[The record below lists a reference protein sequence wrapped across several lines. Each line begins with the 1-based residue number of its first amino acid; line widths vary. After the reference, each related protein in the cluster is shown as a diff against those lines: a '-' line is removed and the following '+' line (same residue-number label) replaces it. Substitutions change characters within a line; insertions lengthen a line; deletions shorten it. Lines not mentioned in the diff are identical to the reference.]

1 MSGVP
6 MMPGMRP
13 LFDAAAVR
21 DADARA
27 IAGGIPGEVLMETA
41 GTLAAREI
49 LAAFPPGSGATVL
62 VGPGNNGGD
71 GMVVARH
78 LAVAGWDVR
87 VQAPGAREPETPDG
101 ALMTARAAEAGIGVG
116 DLDLHGLRAGGR
128 VVVDALLGTGTAGA
142 PRGGMADAVDAVV
155 ASGAPVVALDMP
167 TGVDGDTGA
176 APGPAVRAD
185 LTITF
190 AAEKVGLR
198 VAPGRE
204 LAGRIVVADI
214 GIPRDVRIDPAAW
227 LATDAVIAA
236 VPPRAAGDDKYR
248 AGGVLAIAGAPGMS
262 GAARLCTRAALRA
275 GAGIVAACVP
285 HEVRA
290 EVAIGTPEVMVTG
303 VAGHGGMSVDAL
315 DAIMHQ
321 AARVGAVVLG
331 PGLGRDE
338 GTTSLVRAVLAGIA
352 LPMVLDAD
360 GLWHLGDDLAA
371 LQGRPA
377 PTVITPHAGEAARL
391 LGTTRDEVE
400 AGRLAAARALRD
412 RSGAVALL
420 KGPGTIICAPG
431 SLPVVLEGGTPALAT
446 AGSGDV
452 LSGVIA
458 ALLARGMD
466 AADAATCAAALH
478 ARAGIAATR
487 GDGTIASDII
497 EALPEALMTA
507 RTASAGTGVAPGTAL
522 APGAHAAIGGAGEG
536 A

>member
-6 MMPGMRP
+6 MLPGMRP

-49 LAAFPPGSGATVL
+49 LGAFPPGSAATVL

-78 LAVAGWDVR
+78 LAEAGWDVR
-87 VQAPGAREPETPDG
+87 VQAPGAREPGTPDG
-101 ALMTARAAEAGIGVG
+101 TLMTARAAQAGLAVG
-116 DLDLHGLRAGGR
+116 DVDLDELRAGGR

-142 PRGGMADAVDAVV
+142 PRGGVADAVEAVV
-155 ASGAPVVALDMP
+155 ASGAPVAALDMP

-176 APGPAVRAD
+176 AAGVAVRAD

-198 VAPGRE
+198 VAPGRG
-204 LAGRIVVADI
+204 LAGRVVVADI
-214 GIPRDVRIDPAAW
+214 GIPRDIRPEPAAW
-227 LATDAVIAA
+227 LATEDVIAA
-236 VPPRAAGDDKYR
+236 IPPRGAGDDKYR
-248 AGGVLAIAGAPGMS
+248 SGGVLAIAGAPGMS

-275 GAGIVAACVP
+275 GAGIVVACVP

-303 VAGHGGMSVDAL
+303 VAGDAGMSVDAL
-315 DAIMHQ
+315 DAIMVQ
-321 AARVGAVVLG
+321 AARVGAVALG
-331 PGLGRDE
+331 PGLGRDA

-352 LPMVLDAD
+352 LPMVVDAD

-371 LQGRPA
+371 LRERPA

-391 LGTTRDEVE
+391 LGVAREEVE
-400 AGRLAAARALRD
+400 ANRLAAARDLCEH
-412 RSGAVALL
+412 SGSVALL
-420 KGPGTIICAPG
+420 KGPGTIVCAPG
-431 SLPVVLEGGTPALAT
+431 GLPVVLEGGTPALAT

-458 ALLARGMD
+458 ALLARAMD
-466 AADAATCAAALH
+466 PADAATCAAALH
-478 ARAGIAATR
+478 ARAGDLAGR

-497 EALPEALMTA
+497 EALPGALAHA
-507 RTASAGTGVAPGTAL
+507 RVAPAEETA
-522 APGAHAAIGGAGEG
+522 
-536 A
+536 

>member
-1 MSGVP
+1 
-6 MMPGMRP
+6 
-13 LFDAAAVR
+13 
-21 DADARA
+21 
-27 IAGGIPGEVLMETA
+27 
-41 GTLAAREI
+41 
-49 LAAFPPGSGATVL
+49 
-62 VGPGNNGGD
+62 
-71 GMVVARH
+71 MVVARH
-78 LAVAGWDVR
+78 LAAAGWDVR

-101 ALMTARAAEAGIGVG
+101 ALMTARAAEAGIGVAEV
-116 DLDLHGLRAGGR
+116 DLHELRAGGR

-142 PRGGMADAVDAVV
+142 PRGGVAEAVEAVV
-155 ASGAPVVALDMP
+155 ASGAPVAALDMP

-204 LAGRIVVADI
+204 LAGRVVVADI

-236 VPPRAAGDDKYR
+236 IPPRAAGDDKYR

-275 GAGIVAACVP
+275 GAGIVVACVP
-285 HEVRA
+285 HEVRP

-303 VAGHGGMSVDAL
+303 VAGDAGMSVDAL
-315 DAIMHQ
+315 EAIMHQ

-331 PGLGRDE
+331 PGLGRDA
-338 GTTSLVRAVLAGIA
+338 GTTSLVRAVLAGVA

-371 LQGRPA
+371 LRERPD

-391 LGTTRDEVE
+391 LGITRDEVD
-400 AGRLAAARALRD
+400 AGRLDAARMLCE

-478 ARAGIAATR
+478 ARAGIAARR

-497 EALPEALMTA
+497 EALPEALVTA
-507 RTASAGTGVAPGTAL
+507 RTASAGTGMAHRTGMAPGTAL

-536 A
+536 S

>member
-1 MSGVP
+1 MPSL
-6 MMPGMRP
+6 PGMRP

-41 GTLAAREI
+41 GTLAAGEI
-49 LAAFPPGSGATVL
+49 LAAFPPGSAATVL

-78 LAVAGWDVR
+78 LAGAGWDVR
-87 VQAPGAREPETPDG
+87 VQAPGAREPGTPDG
-101 ALMTARAAEAGIGVG
+101 ALMTARALEAGIAVG
-116 DLDLHGLRAGGR
+116 DVDLADLRAGGR

-142 PRGGMADAVDAVV
+142 PRGGVAEAVEAVV
-155 ASGAPVVALDMP
+155 ASGAPVAALDMP

-185 LTITF
+185 LTVTF

-204 LAGRIVVADI
+204 LAGRVVVADI
-214 GIPRDVRIDPAAW
+214 GIPRDIRPDPAAW
-227 LATDAVIAA
+227 LATEGVIGAI
-236 VPPRAAGDDKYR
+236 PPRGAGDDKYR
-248 AGGVLAIAGAPGMS
+248 AGGVLAVAGAPGMS

-285 HEVRA
+285 HGVRS
-290 EVAIGTPEVMVTG
+290 EVAVGTPEVMVTG
-303 VAGHGGMSVDAL
+303 VAGDTGVSVGAL

-331 PGLGRDE
+331 PGLGRDAA
-338 GTTSLVRAVLAGIA
+338 TAPLVRAVLAGVA
-352 LPMVLDAD
+352 LPVVLDAD

-371 LQGRPA
+371 LRERPA

-391 LGTTRDEVE
+391 LGTSREQVD
-400 AGRLAAARALRD
+400 AGRLAAARDLAE

-431 SLPVVLEGGTPALAT
+431 ALPVVIEGGTPALAT

-452 LSGVIA
+452 LSGIIA
-458 ALLARGMD
+458 ALLARGMQ
-466 AADAATCAAALH
+466 AAEAATCAAALH
-478 ARAGIAATR
+478 ARAGVLAGR

-497 EALPEALMTA
+497 EALPEAL
-507 RTASAGTGVAPGTAL
+507 
-522 APGAHAAIGGAGEG
+522 AAGGAQGADEEG
-536 A
+536 WA

>member
-6 MMPGMRP
+6 MMPGMLP
-13 LFDAAAVR
+13 LFDAASVR

-41 GTLAAREI
+41 GTLAAREV
-49 LAAFPPGSGATVL
+49 LGAFPPGSAVTVL

-78 LAVAGWDVR
+78 LAAAGWDVR
-87 VQAPGAREPETPDG
+87 VQAPGAREPGTPDG
-101 ALMTARAAEAGIGVG
+101 AVMTARAADAGLGVG
-116 DLDLHGLRAGGR
+116 DVDLDALRAGGR
-128 VVVDALLGTGTAGA
+128 VVVDALLGTGTTGA
-142 PRGGMADAVDAVV
+142 PRGGVAEAVEAVV
-155 ASGAPVVALDMP
+155 ASGAPVAALDMP

-176 APGPAVRAD
+176 APGPAIRAD

-204 LAGRIVVADI
+204 LAGRVVVADI
-214 GIPRDVRIDPAAW
+214 GIPRDIRPEPAAW
-227 LATDAVIAA
+227 LATDGVVAA
-236 VPPRAAGDDKYR
+236 IPPRSAAGDKYA

-285 HEVRA
+285 AGVRA

-303 VAGHGGMSVDAL
+303 VPGDAGMSVDAL

-321 AARVGAVVLG
+321 AARVGAVALG
-331 PGLGRDE
+331 PGLGRE
-338 GTTSLVRAVLAGIA
+338 PGTTSLVRAVLAGVA

-371 LQGRPA
+371 LRERPA
-377 PTVITPHAGEAARL
+377 PTVITPHAGETARL

-400 AGRLAAARALRD
+400 AGRLAAARELCD
-412 RSGAVALL
+412 QSGAVALL

-431 SLPVVLEGGTPALAT
+431 ALPVVIEGGTSALST

-466 AADAATCAAALH
+466 AGDAATCATALH
-478 ARAGIAATR
+478 ARAGVLAGR

-497 EALPEALMTA
+497 EALP
-507 RTASAGTGVAPGTAL
+507 GAL
-522 APGAHAAIGGAGEG
+522 ATAGASGGA